1 MRYNPYNYQK
11 YCIERVIQDNALGL
25 FLEMG
30 LGKTSIVMTAIN
42 DLKYNRFQVRKILVI
57 APLKVAEDT
66 WVREQAK
73 WEHLRILKM
82 SKVLGTAT
90 KRVKALCQQA
100 DVYVIN
106 RENVVWLVEYYRNR
120 WPFDMVVIDELSS
133 FKSNQAKRFKAL
145 KKVRPHIKRIVGL
158 TGTPA
163 PNGLE
168 DLWAQIYLLDEGKRL
183 GKTLGEYRKN
193 YFLPD
198 KRNREQIFSYK
209 PSDGANAEVEN
220 VLRDICISMKAEDY
234 LDMPERI
241 DVDRYVTLDSATL
254 KKYKDFERE
263 MYLEIDEDNLDAGT
277 AAVLSNKLLQFCNGA
292 VYDAEKS
299 VIEIHN
305 HKIDAFLECI
315 EELQGT
321 PVLVFY
327 NYQHDKDRIMKA
339 LEKHKDLVIGT
350 IKTSEDIADWNA
362 GKINVLL
369 AHPASVAY
377 GLNLQDGGHHIIW
390 FGMNWSLELY
400 QQANARLHR
409 QGQKMPV
416 TITHLIVPGMLD
428 EDVKIALEGKG
439 DTQEALML
447 SLKAKIKEVKEGK
460 V

>member
-1 MRYNPYNYQK
+1 V
-11 YCIERVIQDNALGL
+11 EEGLLGSNADSNFASGL
-25 FLEMG
+25 FCTVGWNL
-30 LGKTSIVMTAIN
+30 
-42 DLKYNRFQVRKILVI
+42 Y
-57 APLKVAEDT
+57 
-66 WVREQAK
+66 
-73 WEHLRILKM
+73 
-82 SKVLGTAT
+82 
-90 KRVKALCQQA
+90 
-100 DVYVIN
+100 
-106 RENVVWLVEYYRNR
+106 
-120 WPFDMVVIDELSS
+120 LSS
-133 FKSNQAKRFKAL
+133 RNADADRVSRS
-145 KKVRPHIKRIVGL
+145 
-158 TGTPA
+158 
-163 PNGLE
+163 
-168 DLWAQIYLLDEGKRL
+168 
-183 GKTLGEYRKN
+183 
-193 YFLPD
+193 LPD

-209 PSDGANAEVEN
+209 PTAGANEEVEN

-241 DVDRYVTLDSATL
+241 DVNRYVNLDPATL

-299 VIEIHN
+299 VIDIHN
-305 HKIDAFLECI
+305 HKLDAFLECI

-339 LEKHKDLVIGT
+339 LEKHKDLVVGA
-350 IKTSEDIADWNA
+350 IKTSEDIASWNA

-460 V
+460 GI

>member
-1 MRYNPYNYQK
+1 
-11 YCIERVIQDNALGL
+11 
-25 FLEMG
+25 
-30 LGKTSIVMTAIN
+30 MTAIN

-73 WEHLRILKM
+73 WEHLRLLKI
-82 SKVLGTAT
+82 STVLGTVT

-168 DLWAQIYLLDEGKRL
+168 DLWAQVYLLDEGKRL

-209 PSDGANAEVEN
+209 PTAGANEEVEN

-241 DVDRYVTLDSATL
+241 DVNRYVNLDPATL

-299 VIEIHN
+299 VIDIHN
-305 HKIDAFLECI
+305 HKLDAFLECI

-339 LEKHKDLVIGT
+339 LEKHKDLVVGA
-350 IKTSEDIADWNA
+350 IKTSEDIASWNA

-460 V
+460 GI